1 MAVLRKIALALLLA
15 ASAGVL
21 LMAAWELYNYRQ
33 FAYLPLQESG
43 FTSGGDRARLLQNH
57 MDLMTK
63 RVGDM
68 ELLILILLGTSG
80 LYAIVFVASSYFS
93 ATSFARQADQTI
105 GHIQDQIGLAM
116 GDLRELQEETE
127 QRLHQMTAA
136 PVSPHQMTAAPV
148 SPRKLT
154 IQSQAIPADQ
164 LVPEPPQ
171 PGWLSEVTEMAARL
185 NAWQSL
191 IWQDVPLGEEARME
205 LVQDE
210 NAAAYLE
217 VAEGVKAGSGM
228 CSALAGLYLG
238 FGRIYAS
245 FDRARSRFYLERAL
259 RLATQESPLA
269 SEIHY
274 QLACHFAASRHFPV
288 ALREL
293 GAAFEHQFKTLEE
306 RLASDIEEGGKLY
319 ELASTAPFDRS
330 VNDLLLNIS
339 IGIG

>member
-1 MAVLRKIALALLLA
+1 
-15 ASAGVL
+15 
-21 LMAAWELYNYRQ
+21 
-33 FAYLPLQESG
+33 
-43 FTSGGDRARLLQNH
+43 
-57 MDLMTK
+57 
-63 RVGDM
+63 
-68 ELLILILLGTSG
+68 
-80 LYAIVFVASSYFS
+80 
-93 ATSFARQADQTI
+93 
-105 GHIQDQIGLAM
+105 
-116 GDLRELQEETE
+116 
-127 QRLHQMTAA
+127 
-136 PVSPHQMTAAPV
+136 
-148 SPRKLT
+148 
-154 IQSQAIPADQ
+154 
-164 LVPEPPQ
+164 
-171 PGWLSEVTEMAARL
+171 MAARL
-185 NAWQSL
+185 NAWQTL
-191 IWQDVPLGEEARME
+191 IWQDVPLGEEARLE

-217 VAEGVKAGSGM
+217 VAAGVKAGSGM

-274 QLACHFAASRHFPV
+274 QLACHFAASHHFPV

-319 ELASTAPFDRS
+319 DLASTAPFDRA

>member
-1 MAVLRKIALALLLA
+1 
-15 ASAGVL
+15 
-21 LMAAWELYNYRQ
+21 MAAWELYNYRQ

-43 FTSGGDRARLLQNH
+43 FTTGGDRARLLQNH

-136 PVSPHQMTAAPV
+136 PVSPHQMTAAP
-148 SPRKLT
+148 SPSKLT
-154 IQSQAIPADQ
+154 IQSQAAPAGQ

-171 PGWLSEVTEMAARL
+171 PGWLTQVTEMAARL

-191 IWQDVPLGEEARME
+191 IWQDVPLGEEARLE

-217 VAEGVKAGSGM
+217 VAAGVKAGSGM

-238 FGRIYAS
+238 FGRIYGSFDRAAS

-274 QLACHFAASRHFPV
+274 QLACHFAASHHFPL
-288 ALREL
+288 ALGEL

-306 RLASDIEEGGKLY
+306 KLASDIEEGGKLY
-319 ELASTAPFDRS
+319 ELASTAPFDRA
-330 VNDLLLNIS
+330 VNDLLLNMS

>member
-1 MAVLRKIALALLLA
+1 
-15 ASAGVL
+15 
-21 LMAAWELYNYRQ
+21 MAAWELYNYRQ

-43 FTSGGDRARLLQNH
+43 FTSGADRARLLQNH

-136 PVSPHQMTAAPV
+136 PVAPKV
-148 SPRKLT
+148 T
-154 IQSQAIPADQ
+154 IPSQAAPADQ
-164 LVPEPPQ
+164 LVPEPPL
-171 PGWLSEVTEMAARL
+171 PGWLTEVTEMAARL

-191 IWQDVPLGEEARME
+191 IWQDLPLGEEARLE

-217 VAEGVKAGSGM
+217 VAAGSKAGSGT

-259 RLATQESPLA
+259 RLAMQESPLA

-274 QLACHFAASRHFPV
+274 QLACHFAASHQFPL

-293 GAAFEHQFKTLEE
+293 GVAFEHQFKTLEE

-319 ELASTAPFDRS
+319 DLASTAPFDRA